1 MGGDRIG
8 ILKAKSIGEAQ
19 GYIKGVEERN
29 ETYVTNNRQ
38 KNAKQTTFQNS
49 FHCIVIALSYK
60 RQGRK
65 MGNLLPRLFIT
76 RKSGNPVSHKILID
90 ETEFRLLFMV

>member
-29 ETYVTNNRQ
+29 ETDVTNYRK
-38 KNAKQTTFQNS
+38 KN
-49 FHCIVIALSYK
+49 V
-60 RQGRK
+60 
-65 MGNLLPRLFIT
+65 
-76 RKSGNPVSHKILID
+76 
-90 ETEFRLLFMV
+90 